1 MQRVSENFHVDVSFL
16 PKPIPGN
23 WSGSGGHINFSTKAM
38 RSENGMVHIK
48 AGIGLL
54 AHRREFHI
62 RYYGLGNKQRLT
74 GHHETACINTF
85 SVGVAD

>member
-38 RSENGMVHIK
+38 RAENGI
-48 AGIGLL
+48 
-54 AHRREFHI
+54 
-62 RYYGLGNKQRLT
+62 
-74 GHHETACINTF
+74 
-85 SVGVAD
+85 D